1 MAEARVKKAHSLGL
15 DGAMERAQ
23 TAEKDLASR
32 YGASTQW
39 KGNQLHF
46 SRLGVKGHI
55 EVRGS
60 EVEFYANLGLLGG
73 PLKGKVE
80 TKAKEILERY
90 FSPTA

>member
-1 MAEARVKKAHSLGL
+1 MAEARVKKPHSLGL
-15 DGAMERAQ
+15 EGARERAQ

-46 SRLGVKGHI
+46 SRMGIKGHI
-55 EVRGS
+55 EIRDA
-60 EVEFYANLGLLGG
+60 EVEFYANLGFLGG

-80 TKAKEILERY
+80 TKAHEILERY
-90 FSPTA
+90 FSAVA